1 MSRDSSFTPQS
12 PPVPATVDDVTSQP
26 PVLVIATEGEWA
38 SRSLE
43 SVLVSHGYVVVRA
56 MDGHDALNCA
66 RRTQPD
72 AVILDQH
79 LPGISGLEVCGQ
91 LRDDPTFDPATPI
104 VIVGSAPALRA
115 TRTTAIANGA
125 WEFCTQPIDTD
136 ALLMQLTTYIRAK
149 RASTVARSRS
159 MVDESTGVLT
169 PLGMERW
176 AEQLAARASR
186 NHEPLACVV
195 LMPIAQQP
203 EESGVE
209 RQTRDI
215 NTKVAKFL
223 QMSRDHFRRSDIVGR
238 IDDGRIAV
246 LAPATDD
253 AGVHGLLARLRS
265 AMAADVLHASDSA
278 GKDFRAG
285 YWAVQDFA
293 SAPLEP
299 AELLRRAARALDH
312 INLTPGQGLAI
323 GFDQLPLS

>member
-12 PPVPATVDDVTSQP
+12 PPIPATVEDFASQP
-26 PVLVIATEGEWA
+26 PVLVVATEGEWA

-43 SVLVSHGYVVVRA
+43 SVLVGHGYVVVRA
-56 MDGHDALNCA
+56 MDGADALTCA

-72 AVILDQH
+72 ALILDQH
-79 LPGISGLEVCGQ
+79 LPGIGGIEVCGQ

-104 VIVGSAPALRA
+104 IITGSAPASRA
-115 TRTTAIANGA
+115 TKTAAIAAGA
-125 WEFCTQPIDTD
+125 WEFCTQPLDTD
-136 ALLMQLTTYIRAK
+136 SLLMQLTTFIRAK
-149 RASTVARSRS
+149 RASAVARAKS

-169 PLGMERW
+169 PLGMEKW

-195 LMPIAQQP
+195 LMPASQP
-203 EESGVE
+203 HEETSIE

-215 NTKVAKFL
+215 NAKVAQFL
-223 QMSRDHFRRSDIVGR
+223 QMSREHFRRSDIVGR
-238 IDDGRIAV
+238 TTDGRVAV
-246 LAPATDD
+246 LAPATDNM
-253 AGVHGLLARLRS
+253 GVHGLLARLRNAIAS
-265 AMAADVLHASDSA
+265 ATDAP

-299 AELLRRAARALDH
+299 AELLRRAAKALDH
-312 INLTPGQGLAI
+312 VNLAASPDLAI
-323 GFDQLPLS
+323 GFDQIPIS

>member
-1 MSRDSSFTPQS
+1 MSRDSRFTPQS
-12 PPVPATVDDVTSQP
+12 HPVAATVDDTANQP

-56 MDGHDALNCA
+56 MDGQDALNCA

-72 AVILDQH
+72 AIILDQY
-79 LPGISGLEVCGQ
+79 LPGIGGIEVCGQ

-104 VIVGSAPALRA
+104 VIVGSAPASRT
-115 TRTTAIANGA
+115 TRTAAIANGA
-125 WEFCTQPIDTD
+125 WEFVAQPIDTD
-136 ALLMQLTTYIRAK
+136 SLLMQLTTYIRAK
-149 RASTVARSRS
+149 RASSVARARS

-169 PLGMERW
+169 PFGMERW

-195 LMPIAQQP
+195 LMPVAQQQ
-203 EESGVE
+203 ESGIE
-209 RQTRDI
+209 KQTRDL
-215 NTKVAKFL
+215 NTKVARFL

-238 IDDGRIAV
+238 IDDGRVAV

-265 AMAADVLHASDSA
+265 AMAADVSHASDTS

-312 INLTPGQGLAI
+312 INLSPGQELAI